1 MSVFL
6 DTLSLLPRR
15 QSQRTGVPACRFRP
29 NPQVDKE
36 TSPKSKLDADGSVG
50 SKFKSDGKV
59 CQAILHMCI

>member
-1 MSVFL
+1 M
-6 DTLSLLPRR
+6 
-15 QSQRTGVPACRFRP
+15 PACRFRP

-59 CQAILHMCI
+59 CQAILHMCIWSTQADAGCSRAIQLC